1 MTDPTTDSKPEDS
14 ATPTTEELKTAQ
26 PGEPGEPAQ
35 PAKASEPASEETA
48 GEPRAV
54 DPLEAS
60 KAEAAKLK
68 DQLMRTAADFDN
80 FRKRSRKEI
89 EDARKAGKED
99 LLKEFLPVFDNID
112 RGMQSA
118 QKATEVSAVA
128 EGLSMVLRQFEET
141 LARQG
146 ITKVPTIGGPFDP
159 SVHEAIQQ
167 VESDE
172 APGHVIAEVQSGY
185 VQGGRLV
192 RAALVVV
199 AKPKSS

>member
-1 MTDPTTDSKPEDS
+1 MTDPNTEPKPEAADAS
-14 ATPTTEELKTAQ
+14 PKSDEATAPDA
-26 PGEPGEPAQ
+26 
-35 PAKASEPASEETA
+35 PASETKSL
-48 GEPRAV
+48 
-54 DPLEAS
+54 DPLEVA
-60 KAEAAKLK
+60 KAEATKLK

-99 LLKEFLPVFDNID
+99 LLKEFLPVFDNLD

-128 EGLSMVLRQFEET
+128 EGLAMVLRQFVET

-146 ITKVPTIGGPFDP
+146 ITKVPTTGTDFDP

-172 APGHVIAEVQSGY
+172 APGSVVAEVQSGY
-185 VQGGRLV
+185 VQAGRLV

-199 AKPKSS
+199 AKPKTS

>member
-1 MTDPTTDSKPEDS
+1 MTDPNTDPKPDAAETSDSKSDVTAPADS
-14 ATPTTEELKTAQ
+14 GSGA
-26 PGEPGEPAQ
+26 
-35 PAKASEPASEETA
+35 
-48 GEPRAV
+48 AV
-54 DPLEAS
+54 DPLEVA
-60 KAEAAKLK
+60 KAEGAKLK

-99 LLKEFLPVFDNID
+99 LLKEFLPVFDNLD

-118 QKATEVSAVA
+118 QKATDVAAVA
-128 EGLSMVLRQFEET
+128 EGLGMVLRQFIDT

-146 ITKVPTIGGPFDP
+146 ITKVPTVGAEFDP

-172 APGHVIAEVQSGY
+172 PSGSVIAEVQSGY
-185 VQGGRLV
+185 VQAGRLV

>member
-1 MTDPTTDSKPEDS
+1 MTDPKPEE
-14 ATPTTEELKTAQ
+14 TETTASPSNESPAPPEEA
-26 PGEPGEPAQ
+26 PPAEP
-35 PAKASEPASEETA
+35 KAE
-48 GEPRAV
+48 
-54 DPLEAS
+54 DPLEAA

-99 LLKEFLPVFDNID
+99 LLKDFLPVFDNLD

-118 QKATEVSAVA
+118 QKATDVSAVA
-128 EGLSMVLRQFEET
+128 EGLGMVLRQFIDT
-141 LARQG
+141 LGRQG
-146 ITKVPTIGGPFDP
+146 ITKVPTVGNAFDP

-172 APGHVIAEVQSGY
+172 PPGHVVAEVQSGY

-199 AKPKSS
+199 AKPKAS